1 MAGEKKSATMH
12 LAGVFENVHNHL
24 KPTKYF
30 FMKKIYLMVLLAFS
44 AGQIIMAQ
52 CTDVIPLTTMFVDK
66 NTNNQRAAEFLTA
79 IPSKYE
85 KLSAVNGKQDIVI
98 NYTQK
103 AMEKLFKAINTT
115 DGDDSGIRVYFAR
128 YNACLDNAL
137 PDPVKENQLI
147 VLFTKEVK
155 KSAPRNY
162 FFINANDDALYYVDS
177 VCAEKWIRDFI
188 KKNQPGLRTTIND
201 VPENADATSP
211 VGYSDTKS
219 IFFRKGQ
226 IDSSFNKEE
235 EYQLRKHGIRIKGYQ
250 LLFSAYSNEGDER
263 GRHKNRLHIQFNY
276 LYDRE
281 GKTEILFLDDQEDYG
296 CRREASEKAVQIAA
310 PKKMLINNGQLCPTH
325 CPPKPPT
332 GG

>member
-1 MAGEKKSATMH
+1 
-12 LAGVFENVHNHL
+12 
-24 KPTKYF
+24 
-30 FMKKIYLMVLLAFS
+30 MKKIYLMALLAFS
-44 AGQIIMAQ
+44 AGQTITAQ
-52 CTDVIPLTTMFVDK
+52 CTGAESLPSMFVYK
-66 NTNNQRAAEFLTA
+66 NTTKQRTAEFLTA

-85 KLSAVNGKQDIVI
+85 KLLAVNGKQDIAI

-115 DGDDSGIRVYFAR
+115 DGEDSGIRVYFAR
-128 YNACLDNAL
+128 YNVCPDNTL
-137 PDPVKENQLI
+137 PDPVKENQL
-147 VLFTKEVK
+147 VLLFTKEVK
-155 KSAPRNY
+155 KTAPRNY

-177 VCAEKWIRDFI
+177 ICAEKWIRDFI
-188 KKNQPGLRTTIND
+188 KKNQPGLRTTID
-201 VPENADATSP
+201 SADEENRDITSRD
-211 VGYSDTKS
+211 GYSDTKS

-226 IDSSFNKEE
+226 IDSAFNREE
-235 EYQLRKHGIRIKGYQ
+235 KYQLEKHRIRIKGYQ
-250 LLFSAYSNEGDER
+250 MLFSAYSNEGDER

-296 CRREASEKAVQIAA
+296 CRREASEKAVQTAA